1 MTATEKFLEEKEE
14 LKSQRKN
21 RILTA
26 SHKLFSEKGIDT
38 IAMTDIA
45 KEAEIGVASLY
56 RYYSTK
62 DEIAIQSAIWAWNKQ
77 KIDFMPKFTCNS
89 FNSKSGYEQLE
100 IIFDAF
106 IELYETQS
114 DFLRFIYFF
123 DSYAVRTHISQD
135 RLIEYEK
142 EIIEVQNVV
151 KQAIEKGISEKNVIC
166 DDSDKLYFTIMQA
179 LFSTAQKLTLNKNLL
194 QMDSKNNDSE
204 ELKLLAKILLRG
216 IKG

>member
-1 MTATEKFLEEKEE
+1 MTPSEKFQEEKEE

-21 RILTA
+21 RILA
-26 SHKLFSEKGIDT
+26 AAHKLFAEKGIDT

-56 RYYSTK
+56 RYYATK
-62 DEIAIQSAIWAWNKQ
+62 DEIAIQSGIWAWNKQ
-77 KIDFMPKFTCNS
+77 KKDFMPKVSGTEFD
-89 FNSKSGYEQLE
+89 SKSGYKQLE

-106 IELYETQS
+106 IELYETQG

-123 DSYAVRTHISQD
+123 DSYAVRTHITQE

-142 EIIEVQNVV
+142 EIFDVQNVV
-151 KQAIEKGISEKNVIC
+151 KGAIEKGIAEKEILC
-166 DDSDKLYFTIMQA
+166 DDSNKLYFTLMQA
-179 LFSTAQKLTLNKNLL
+179 LFSTSQKLTLNKNLL

-204 ELKLLAKILLRG
+204 ELKLLGKILLQGIRG
-216 IKG
+216 